1 MSVSITR
8 KIIDKGYSILNIE
21 KKKYKQISY
30 SQCGEDLI
38 MNFIFNSL
46 RIDKPSYIDI
56 GAHHPFWLSNT
67 FFFYKKGS
75 RGINIEPNPQLI
87 TQFYKYRKKDIN
99 LNIGISGSNDEL
111 DFYIMSAPTMSTFS
125 FDEAKRLELET
136 SFRIMEKKKVVVKK
150 IQTVLEEYYSGL
162 FPDFLSIDV
171 EGLEL
176 EILNSIDFENK
187 FPIVICIETLS
198 YSEMNNE
205 KKENDLIDFLT
216 NKGYFVYA
224 DTFINT
230 ILVKESNWENR

>member
-1 MSVSITR
+1 MAISITKR
-8 KIIDKGYSILNIE
+8 IIDKGFSILNLE
-21 KKKYKQISY
+21 RKNYKQISY

-99 LNIGISGSNDEL
+99 LNIGISESNNKL

-125 FDEAKRLELET
+125 LEEARRLEEET
-136 SFRIMEKKKVVVKK
+136 AFRIVAQKK
-150 IQTVLEEYYSGL
+150 ITVKHIQSVLDEYNDGI
-162 FPDFLSIDV
+162 FPDFLSLDV
-171 EGLEL
+171 EGLED
-176 EILNSIDFENK
+176 EILNSIDFKNN
-187 FPIVICIETLS
+187 FPKVICLETLS
-198 YSEMNNE
+198 YSEIKNE
-205 KKENDLIDFLT
+205 KKDQNLINILLQE
-216 NKGYFVYA
+216 GYFIYA

-230 ILVKESNWENR
+230 IFVKDTVWINR